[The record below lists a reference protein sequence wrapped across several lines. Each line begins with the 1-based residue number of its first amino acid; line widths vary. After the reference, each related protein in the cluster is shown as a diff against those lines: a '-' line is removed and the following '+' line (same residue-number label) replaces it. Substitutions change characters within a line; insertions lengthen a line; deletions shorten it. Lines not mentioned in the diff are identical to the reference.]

1 MHHTRAFTVALG
13 HRFQVS
19 STKKEQLISIP
30 MLRKSGERI
39 WSAAASGIPRD
50 AALARTGRK
59 AVPRPA
65 HSAALVTALQVA
77 SRTKQVRRRFRK
89 EPMFTGLCQI
99 HARLTAAY
107 RFNRLKRITERFE

>member
-1 MHHTRAFTVALG
+1 M
-13 HRFQVS
+13 
-19 STKKEQLISIP
+19 P
-30 MLRKSGERI
+30 MLRESGERI

-77 SRTKQVRRRFRK
+77 LHQ
-89 EPMFTGLCQI
+89 TGATGRNQNGPL
-99 HARLTAAY
+99 RG
-107 RFNRLKRITERFE
+107 